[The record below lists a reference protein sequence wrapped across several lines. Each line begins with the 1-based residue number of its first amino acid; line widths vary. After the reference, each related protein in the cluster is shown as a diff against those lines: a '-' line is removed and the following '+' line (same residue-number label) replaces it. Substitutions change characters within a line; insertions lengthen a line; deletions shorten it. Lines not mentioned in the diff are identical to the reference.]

1 MLTEN
6 VAELIRVNAR
16 DTDIFDLFDV
26 REYIGSNPYLNRPAL
41 VFNLALT
48 GYDNPKSIEDYLAV
62 IGDRYPRLA
71 EIEYSS
77 HSELFARTIAEVNQL
92 DMDLHLDGWS
102 VTEQKDAPNLEEAE
116 SSENKQLLDEDYKR
130 RITIIAIEA
139 LHLRTTREVVYSV
152 WDWFEAIAREEEFD
166 IAAQVESLQ
175 QIFRNSVYGGP
186 TVYALLRSAKDK
198 DIPAFY
204 LWDEGLMQY
213 GYGKKQVRG
222 VATTFDVDSHLDSDF
237 TTLKD
242 DCKRF
247 LAELGFPVPKGDVV
261 YSFEEAMEVAENIGY
276 PVAVKPVSGH
286 KGIGVTADVQDKTEL
301 ENAYQRAEAGIP
313 EEEKK
318 AIIVENSIAGHD
330 YRLLCVNGRFVAA
343 IERQPAFVVGDGQ
356 ATLKELIDRENS
368 SIKRSDTPTSP
379 MGKIQTDEAMHRYLE
394 EQGLKLESVI
404 ERDRTVYLRKVANLS
419 SGGFSIDATRRVH
432 PDNIILAQDIA
443 QHFRLTCMG
452 IDIITA
458 DIDQSWKQS
467 SFGIIEINAAP
478 GVYMHLNPA
487 IGEPV
492 DVTSP
497 ILETF
502 FTSSKS
508 ARIPIISFNKVTL
521 RQLQKLCDRILTF
534 HPDWT
539 IGAVCR
545 EGIIINR
552 SEKKLNRHYN
562 TNVLNLLRNPRL
574 DLLIA
579 QYDEAV
585 LRSEGMFYQGSNMV
599 VLNDPTDVEKMLAR
613 DVFTDS
619 IVITKQEQQ
628 ITIKR
633 QGLLEQYDLEV
644 GEVIDQVYLK
654 EIAAILD

>member
-6 VAELIRVNAR
+6 VAEPIRVNAR
-16 DTDIFDLFDV
+16 NTDIFDLFDV
-26 REYIGSNPYLNRPAL
+26 REYIGANPYLNRPAL
-41 VFNLALT
+41 IFDLALT
-48 GYDNPKSIEDYLAV
+48 GYDRPLPIEDYLAV
-62 IGDRYPRLA
+62 IGDRYSQLA
-71 EIEYSS
+71 TVEYSS
-77 HSELFARTIAEVNQL
+77 HGELLARTIAEVNKL
-92 DMDLHLDGWS
+92 DMDLHLQGWS
-102 VTEQKDAPNLEEAE
+102 VTEKADV
-116 SSENKQLLDEDYKR
+116 
-130 RITIIAIEA
+130 TTVAIEA
-139 LHLRTTREVVYSV
+139 LHLRTTREVIYSV
-152 WDWFEAIAREEEFD
+152 WDWFEAIARKEDYD
-166 IAAQVESLQ
+166 IAAQIESLQ

-186 TVYALLRSAKDK
+186 TVYALLRSANEKE
-198 DIPAFY
+198 IPAFY

-261 YSFEEAMEVAENIGY
+261 YSFEEAMEVAEDIGY

-301 ENAYQRAEAGIP
+301 ETAYQRAEAGIP

-330 YRLLCVNGRFVAA
+330 YRLLCVNGRFVAG

-356 ATLKELIDRENS
+356 STLQELIDRENRS
-368 SIKRSDTPTSP
+368 VKRSDTPTSP

-394 EQGLKLESVI
+394 EQGLELTSVI
-404 ERDRTVYLRKVANLS
+404 SGDRTVYLRKVANLS
-419 SGGFSIDATRRVH
+419 SGGFSIDATRKVH

-508 ARIPIISFNKVTL
+508 ARIPIITFNRVTM
-521 RQLQKLCDRILTF
+521 RQLQKLSDRILTF

-539 IGAVCR
+539 VGAVCR
-545 EGIIINR
+545 EGIIVNR
-552 SEKKLNRHYN
+552 SEKNLNRHYN
-562 TNVLNLLRNPRL
+562 TNVRNLLRNPRL

-585 LRSEGMFYQGSNMV
+585 LETEGMFYYGSNML
-599 VLNDPTDVEKMLAR
+599 VLDDPSDVEKMLAR
-613 DVFTDS
+613 DVFADS
-619 IVITKQEQQ
+619 TVIIKQDRQ

-654 EIAAILD
+654 EIATIID

>member
-6 VAELIRVNAR
+6 VAEPIRVNAR

-26 REYIGSNPYLNRPAL
+26 REYLGANPYLNRPAL
-41 VFNLALT
+41 VFDLALT
-48 GYDNPKSIEDYLAV
+48 GYNRPLPIENYLAV
-62 IGDRYPRLA
+62 ISNRYPQLA
-71 EIEYSS
+71 TIEYSS
-77 HSELFARTIAEVNQL
+77 HGELLARTIAEVNKL
-92 DMDLHLDGWS
+92 DMDLHLQRWN
-102 VTEQKDAPNLEEAE
+102 VTKEGEL
-116 SSENKQLLDEDYKR
+116 
-130 RITIIAIEA
+130 TIIAIEA
-139 LHLRTTREVVYSV
+139 LHLRTTREVIYSV
-152 WDWFEAIAREEEFD
+152 WDWFEAIARKEEFD
-166 IAAQVESLQ
+166 IAAQIESLQ

-186 TVYALLRSAKDK
+186 TVYALLRSASEKE
-198 DIPAFY
+198 IPAFY

-247 LAELGFPVPKGDVV
+247 LTELGFPVPKGDVV
-261 YSFEEAMEVAENIGY
+261 YSFEEAMEVAEQIGY

-286 KGIGVTADVQDKTEL
+286 KGIGVTADVGDKTEL
-301 ENAYQRAEAGIP
+301 ETAYQRAEAGIP

-330 YRLLCVNGRFVAA
+330 YRLLCVNGRFVAG

-356 ATLKELIDRENS
+356 STLQELIDRENRS
-368 SIKRSDTPTSP
+368 VKRSDTPTSP

-394 EQGLKLESVI
+394 EQGLELTSVI
-404 ERDRTVYLRKVANLS
+404 ESDRTVYLRKVANLS
-419 SGGFSIDATRRVH
+419 SGGFSIDATRKVH

-458 DIDQSWKQS
+458 DISQSWKQS

-502 FTSSKS
+502 FTSGKS
-508 ARIPIISFNKVTL
+508 ARIPIITFNRVTM
-521 RQLQKLCDRILTF
+521 RQLQKLSDRILTF

-539 IGAVCR
+539 VGAVCR
-545 EGIIINR
+545 EGIIVNR

-562 TNVLNLLRNPRL
+562 SNVLNLLRNPRL

-585 LRSEGMFYQGSNMV
+585 LEREGMFYYGSNMV
-599 VLNDPTDVEKMLAR
+599 VLDDPSDVEKMLVR
-613 DVFTDS
+613 DVFADS
-619 IVITKQEQQ
+619 TVIIKQDRQ

-654 EIAAILD
+654 EIATILD